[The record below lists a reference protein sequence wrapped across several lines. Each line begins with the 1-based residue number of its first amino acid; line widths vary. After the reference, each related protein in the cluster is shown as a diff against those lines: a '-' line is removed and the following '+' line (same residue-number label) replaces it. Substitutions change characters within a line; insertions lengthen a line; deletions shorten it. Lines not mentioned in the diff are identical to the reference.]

1 MIWIHIL
8 IAPVL
13 LFAGRRLFWLF
24 VACIGFASGYYYGQQ
39 IWGLHSQVLV
49 LILSIAAGGLGAII
63 AILFQKAAIVV
74 AGFAA
79 GGYIALNLFDQFAGL
94 PEQMSWLPYIIGG
107 IIGAIILFFVFDWAL
122 IFLSTLTGATLIVQ
136 MVTFDPWL
144 EITIFLTLLI
154 AGIAFQAKAL
164 IGEPRSQ

>member
-1 MIWIHIL
+1 
-8 IAPVL
+8 
-13 LFAGRRLFWLF
+13 
-24 VACIGFASGYYYGQQ
+24 
-39 IWGLHSQVLV
+39 
-49 LILSIAAGGLGAII
+49 
-63 AILFQKAAIVV
+63 
-74 AGFAA
+74 
-79 GGYIALNLFDQFAGL
+79 
-94 PEQMSWLPYIIGG
+94 
-107 IIGAIILFFVFDWAL
+107 L